1 MEVEFKSLR
10 KSFGDQKVLDGIDLK
25 VERGEIIPRR
35 VFNLNGVTGRASRKR
50 G

>member
-1 MEVEFKSLR
+1 MVQVASSNQLVAIAE
-10 KSFGDQKVLDGIDLK
+10 